1 MLICSFYVQLPYAG
15 DTRGRGQLIVNNN
28 KDDDDDD
35 APVAAGPRN
44 KRKPTLTV
52 PCFPLET
59 ILAALNRSRVDYFS
73 LDIEGF
79 ELPVLKTID
88 WTRTDI
94 RVLSVEFNR
103 GKVGCVYIQCLSVFC
118 IFTMLPAM
126 LVTIALVVCQCVCL
140 PVC

>member
-1 MLICSFYVQLPYAG
+1 MLICNFYVQLPYAG

-35 APVAAGPRN
+35 DVPVAAGPRN

-94 RVLSVEFNR
+94 RVPSVEFNR
-103 GKVGCVYIQCLSVFC
+103 GKVGCVYTQCQSVFC
-118 IFTMLPAM
+118 IFTMLH
-126 LVTIALVVCQCVCL
+126 THISTY
-140 PVC
+140 